1 MKVSMGA
8 FQNTL
13 LGVQQKSIELRFSQ
27 RSNQQAKNAE
37 NVNLSNNFSGQKKTI
52 RAKEQVALVKIL
64 KLLYPFQVQMI

>member
-1 MKVSMGA
+1 MKVSMGP

>member
-13 LGVQQKSIELRFSQ
+13 LGVQKKLMELRFSQ
-27 RSNQQAKNAE
+27 RSNQQAKDAE
-37 NVNLSNNFSGQKKTI
+37 NVNLSNNFSAQKKTI

>member
-13 LGVQQKSIELRFSQ
+13 LGVQQKSIQLRFSQ

>member
-13 LGVQQKSIELRFSQ
+13 LGVQKKLMELRFSQ
-27 RSNQQAKNAE
+27 RSNQQAKDAE